1 MNAPRLSQMGPH
13 EFRRRL
19 SIAGIAAL
27 GIGLI
32 AGPGIFDPHPRLV
45 WNASASAPIGVYRV
59 ANGTPKRGDFVL
71 VRPPEEVARLAAA
84 RGYLPRGVPLVKR
97 VAALVGDDVCA
108 FHEAIIIAGTVA
120 VKRLRNDA
128 AGRRLPW
135 WNGCGRLAPG
145 EVFLATKGVP
155 ASFDS
160 RYFGPVPVDH
170 VIGRLVPLWTE

>member
-1 MNAPRLSQMGPH
+1 MGPH

-19 SIAGIAAL
+19 SIVGIAAL

-32 AGPGIFDPHPRLV
+32 AGPVVVEPHPLLI
-45 WNASASAPIGVYRV
+45 WNASASAPIGLYRRV
-59 ANGTPKRGDFVL
+59 AGAPKRGDFVL
-71 VRPPEEVARLAAA
+71 VRASDEVAKLAAA
-84 RGYLPRGVPLVKR
+84 RGYLSRGVPLVKR
-97 VAALVGDDVCA
+97 VAALAGDDVCA

-135 WNGCGRLAPG
+135 WNGCGKLAPG
-145 EVFLATKGVP
+145 SVFLATKGIP

-160 RYFGPVPVDH
+160 RYFGPVPIDH